1 MKFSMLAV
9 AGAFLAAGIEG
20 FSSVGPARSFGGVRQ
35 VSARRR
41 PLNEK

>member
-20 FSSVGPARSFGGVRQ
+20 FSSVGPARSFGVRQ
-35 VSARRR
+35 VSACIDDHER
-41 PLNEK
+41 